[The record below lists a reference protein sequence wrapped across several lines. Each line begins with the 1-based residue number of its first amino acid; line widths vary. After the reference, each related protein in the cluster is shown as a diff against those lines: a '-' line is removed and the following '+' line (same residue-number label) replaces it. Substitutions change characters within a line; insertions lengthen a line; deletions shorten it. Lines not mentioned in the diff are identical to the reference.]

1 MRKPKRPVPV
11 VVPIYVRPTAEIR
24 AALDARAEAERR
36 TVRAVVEAALTA
48 YLQTPVRP

>member
-1 MRKPKRPVPV
+1 MPKRKRPVPD
-11 VVPIYVRPTAEIR
+11 VVPIYVRPTREIR

-36 TVRAVVEAALTA
+36 TVRAVVEAALSA